1 MTELVRYLV
10 DLDIVSVYTSAR
22 PPFALVDRVGI
33 GGVKEKEET
42 DLPASKMLSF
52 RIDDAIA
59 ADLEAVAEVDRVAVA
74 EEVRRAIELLLA
86 SRRKDPAFRQ
96 RVMEAVA
103 RSQRLLAE
111 LGDPEAAA
119 ALSLENEPMPAV
131 RAARRH
137 H

>member
-1 MTELVRYLV
+1 
-10 DLDIVSVYTSAR
+10 
-22 PPFALVDRVGI
+22 
-33 GGVKEKEET
+33 
-42 DLPASKMLSF
+42 MLSF

-74 EEVRRAIELLLA
+74 EEVRRAIELLLV

-96 RVMEAVA
+96 RVLEAVE

-111 LGDPEAAA
+111 LGEARAA
-119 ALSLENEPMPAV
+119 DALSFENDAVPAV